1 MAFHSG
7 TSTIQQQFSLSF
19 DPTMALEVTAFP
31 FSCVLSLEPLI
42 HLWAQYAAS
51 GHLGSAVLAQRLH
64 EELEQAPE
72 LLAPIEDLAVLAKHK
87 PVLDLLMSLV
97 FPPAFWDRDFGA
109 AYIPYQFRSF
119 YATPSF
125 AAMLMAPDGSFGT
138 YMQVDAHTLAGVRTL
153 RAYVDIVRKFY
164 NITLDFEFPLILTTT
179 DPVTGLD
186 RHFKMRFSR
195 RFLEI
200 HQRGAPKTLSSAA
213 QKHLMANLA
222 DLRVWMDVL
231 PPEHFI
237 FYGFAV
243 ANAVD
248 VTDQEVVSSLKRDVV
263 EKVSLVSET
272 KFLDLQERLRTLLR
286 RPHIELGL
294 MAFQDQQALVLNR
307 ERTKGQQPL
316 SGDAIPYHLEDLS
329 GSIYE
334 RAMTLGQI
342 QTIEDLAT
350 LHTRSPLEEALLQRG
365 MRNLLVVPLY
375 YQDALLGLL
384 ELSSP
389 TPGDLHTLSPMKL
402 RDVLPLF
409 SMAVKRS
416 VEELNTRVQAFI
428 KEQYTAIHPAVEWR
442 FRRAALRTMQQQ
454 QQGLPVEMEPIV
466 FQDVYP
472 LYAISD
478 IRGSSTQRS
487 EAIQADLLEHLHLA
501 RAVIVEAYA
510 CRPLPALDEI
520 KYRIDK
526 HIAQIEASLNAGD
539 EEAVLDFL
547 HRHVEPFFEHLKE
560 FDSNVR
566 RHLAAYWA
574 AINPR
579 LGMLYHRRRE
589 FEESVTQINEHI
601 SAYLDAEEAEA
612 QRMFPH
618 YFEKH
623 SSDGVEHGIYIGP
636 SLMEDGKFDMLY
648 LHNLRLWQL
657 LVMCGSALLTARLRS
672 HLQVPLETTHLIL
685 AHHTPLSIRFH
696 PDEKQFEVDGAYN
709 MRYEIIK
716 KRIDKALIKGGTER
730 LTQPGKIAIV
740 YSQPREAAE
749 YRQYID
755 YLYNKGYI
763 TYDVEEVELEDLQG
777 AHGLKALRITVN
789 MQAEVPRHRATLYDA
804 ERPALLAGN
813 ASHLAQHRHE
823 GSPSMMPP

>member
-1 MAFHSG
+1 M
-7 TSTIQQQFSLSF
+7 
-19 DPTMALEVTAFP
+19 
-31 FSCVLSLEPLI
+31 
-42 HLWAQYAAS
+42 
-51 GHLGSAVLAQRLH
+51 
-64 EELEQAPE
+64 
-72 LLAPIEDLAVLAKHK
+72 
-87 PVLDLLMSLV
+87 
-97 FPPAFWDRDFGA
+97 
-109 AYIPYQFRSF
+109 
-119 YATPSF
+119 
-125 AAMLMAPDGSFGT
+125 
-138 YMQVDAHTLAGVRTL
+138 
-153 RAYVDIVRKFY
+153 DILRKFY
-164 NITLDFEFPLILTTT
+164 NITLDFEFPLILTTA
-179 DPVTGLD
+179 DPATGLE

-200 HQRGAPKTLSSAA
+200 HQRSGPKTLSSAA
-213 QKHLMANLA
+213 QKHLLANLA
-222 DLRVWMDVL
+222 DLRVWIDVL

-243 ANAVD
+243 ANAID

-272 KFLDLQERLRTLLR
+272 KFLDLQEKLRTLLR
-286 RPHIELGL
+286 RPHVELGL
-294 MAFQDQQALVLNR
+294 MALQDQQALVLNR
-307 ERTKGQQPL
+307 ERKSEPCPL
-316 SGDAIPYHLEDLS
+316 RTDSIHYHLEDLA
-329 GSIYE
+329 GSLYE
-334 RAMTLGQI
+334 RAVTQGQL

-350 LHTRSPLEEALLQRG
+350 LVTRSPLEEALFQRG

-375 YQDALLGLL
+375 YQDELLGLL

-409 SMAVKRS
+409 SLAVKRS

-442 FRRAALRTMQQQ
+442 FRRSALRTMQQQ
-454 QQGLPVEMEPIV
+454 QQGLLPDMEPIV
-466 FQDVYP
+466 FSDVYP
-472 LYAISD
+472 LYAASD
-478 IRGSSTQRS
+478 IRGSSTQRN
-487 EAIQADLLEHLHLA
+487 EAIQTDLLEHLYLA
-501 RAVIVEAYA
+501 RAVIVQGYA

-520 KYRIDK
+520 KFRIDK

-547 HRHVEPFFEHLKE
+547 HRSVEPFFEHLTE
-560 FDSNVR
+560 FDGNVR

-579 LGMLYHRRRE
+579 LGMLYHRRRD
-589 FEESVTQINEHI
+589 FEESVTRINDHI

-623 SSDGVEHGIYIGP
+623 TSDGVEHGIYVGP
-636 SLMEDGKFDMLY
+636 ALMEDGKFDMLY

-657 LVMCGSALLTARLRS
+657 LVMCGSALLTARLRA
-672 HLQVPLETTHLIL
+672 HLQVPLEMTHLVL

-716 KRIDKALIKGGTER
+716 KRIDKALIKGRTER

-740 YSQPREAAE
+740 YSQPREAAD

-755 YLYNKGYI
+755 YLYDKGYVD
-763 TYDVEEVELEDLQG
+763 YEVEDVELEDLQG
-777 AHGLKALRITVN
+777 AHGLKALRVAVN
-789 MQAEVPRHRATLYDA
+789 MQAEVPRQRATLEDV
-804 ERPALLAGN
+804 EHPALPVG
-813 ASHLAQHRHE
+813 SQPTPAQSRNGEYH
-823 GSPSMMPP
+823 SVVLS